1 MKHEFTDDQII
12 DAKHAAARHMSRD
25 WISRFNVKDIRACL
39 DALPEPQDEW
49 EQCTIDQIRKGDRF
63 KVEGRGWHYES
74 TAIHIDVDIVCVNPR
89 TGSFITRDEV
99 DQINEIT
106 LYRIPAP
113 VQHPDPEEHEFIII
127 YGGEVLRYDGHRYYI
142 NRVGKPTSLE
152 MIMANWTPVDVVPK
166 VAADDDPVRPEDVG
180 F

>member
-25 WISRFNVKDIRACL
+25 WISRFNVKDIRAFL

-74 TAIHIDVDIVCVNPR
+74 TAIHIGVDIVCVNPR

-113 VQHPDPEEHEFIII
+113 VVHPDPDNNPVILVREVHGKTYDPPVVAIVRDSSTQNHPVYV
-127 YGGEVLRYDGHRYYI
+127 YGDNGSAFPDYI
-142 NRVGKPTSLE
+142 TDWSPARV
-152 MIMANWTPVDVVPK
+152 V
-166 VAADDDPVRPEDVG
+166 ADDE
-180 F
+180 